1 MLPIL
6 PPAPS
11 RDDPSNFAAR
21 ADALLAALAGWTDA
35 ANALEQSLQLVAT
48 TGTSTTSLTIGTGS
62 MTLTASTGKAWIV
75 GSYVYL
81 VAAASIANRM
91 LGQITAYNATTGS
104 LTVTVTA
111 TAGAGTFAS
120 WVIGLA
126 TSTANASDVAVADA
140 SNRFTAASVETVLA
154 EIFDAVRSTGWQS
167 ADAGGTANAITA
179 SFTPAIT
186 TLTHRQIVYVRAT
199 AANSGS
205 ATFQADATAAHAI
218 YKGANK
224 DLLPGDIAGAGHLL
238 ALRRDQTLDKW
249 ELLNPARGIADSC
262 PPGFIADFGG
272 ETPPTGWFECDGSSL
287 LRASYPDLFSAIG
300 TLHGAADANHFNLPD
315 HRGRFKRGWAHGTSN
330 DPNASSRSAAATGGA
345 TGDHVGTGQDHAVQD
360 HTHYTL
366 GTNTATGTGPG
377 AGILVSVAN
386 NTGGMTSGNIA
397 TETRPIN
404 AAVMSIIKY

>member
-1 MLPIL
+1 MLPTL

-11 RDDPSNFAAR
+11 RDDPTNFAAM
-21 ADALLAALAGWTDA
+21 AEAFLAALSGWGDA

-48 TGTSTTSLTIGTGS
+48 TGTSTTSLAIGTGVKTITS
-62 MTLTASTGKAWIV
+62 QAGKAWVV

-81 VAAASIANRM
+81 VAASSVANRM
-91 LGQITAYNATTGS
+91 VGQITAYDSVTGDLAINVSATSGT
-104 LTVTVTA
+104 
-111 TAGAGTFAS
+111 GTFTA

-126 TSTANASDVAVADA
+126 TSNATAAEVSVADA
-140 SNRFTAASVETVLA
+140 ASKFAGANVETVLA

-179 SFTPAIT
+179 SFMPVIT
-186 TLTHRQIVYVRAT
+186 ALTHHQIVYVRAA
-199 AANSGS
+199 AANTGA
-205 ATFQADATAAHAI
+205 ATFQADATTAYAI

-238 ALRRDQTLDKW
+238 ALRRDQTLGKW
-249 ELLNPARGIADSC
+249 ELLNPARGITDSDA
-262 PPGFIADFGG
+262 PGIIKDFGG
-272 ETPPTGWFECDGSSL
+272 ETPPAGYFECDGSSL
-287 LRASYPDLFSAIG
+287 LRSAYPELFAAIG
-300 TLHGAADANHFNLPD
+300 TLHGAADALHFNIPD
-315 HRGRFKRGWAHGTSN
+315 HRGKFKRGWAHGTSN

-345 TGDHVGTGQDHAVQD
+345 TGDHVGTGQGHAVQD
-360 HTHYTL
+360 HAHYTL
-366 GTNTATGTGPG
+366 GTNTATGSGPG
-377 AGILVSVAN
+377 SGVLASAAN